1 MKPLRNAVEDYI
13 ALRRS
18 LGFKLRDTATC
29 LTEFAAFLEEK
40 QAPYITTALALEWA
54 MQPVNHQPK
63 RLGPPSRL
71 RPRVR
76 SPLER
81 NRSAH
86 RDSGGRFA
94 PVSSAASPS
103 LSVHR
108 GGDSK
113 TAGCRQE
120 PFTRGRPS
128 TSDLS
133 LFIGVVSSQ
142 WAPHQRGNQ
151 IGAARRRFRPRTPH
165 HSPSQVQQDPFDSA
179 PYFYPGGLH
188 PIRRMP

>member
-1 MKPLRNAVEDYI
+1 MKPLRSAVEDYI

-18 LGFKLRDTATC
+18 LGFKLRATATG
-29 LTEFAAFLEEK
+29 LTEFAAFLEQKE
-40 QAPYITTALALEWA
+40 ATYITTALALEWA
-54 MQPVNHQPK
+54 MQPVNHQPSDWAR
-63 RLGPPSRL
+63 RLGFV
-71 RPRVR
+71 RVC

-94 PVSSAASPS
+94 PVSSATSPS

-133 LFIGVVSSQ
+133 LFIWVVSSQ

-151 IGAARRRFRPRTPH
+151 VGAARCGFQPRTPH
-165 HSPSQVQQDPFDSA
+165 HSPSQVQ
-179 PYFYPGGLH
+179 
-188 PIRRMP
+188 